1 MPGLELS
8 GVSSNWKKLQSQLQA
23 EKKTAP
29 PPPPTPPPSNG
40 VKRKRQETRPGSA
53 FKRAKFSDANGTQVV
68 NRRKMGYSTSK
79 PVTDPPKSNSNLTR
93 DHDHDITSS
102 IITTSSIS
110 TTRPTDTP
118 NTGHHPTHKLG
129 KYIALDCEMVGTG
142 PPPHTDHLLA
152 RVSLVN
158 YHGDQL
164 YDSYVLPPP
173 GSKVHDYRTHVS
185 GIQPPHLHPDVARSY
200 NQVRADVAEL
210 LRGRILV
217 GHALKNDLQV
227 LDMVAS
233 HPKCDLRDTSRYPP
247 FRAMS
252 GGRPPAL
259 RKLAERVLG
268 LKIQEGEHSSVE
280 DARASML
287 LFRTEKEGFEAEVRR
302 RFGRGGVEGRGGG
315 RRGVVGGG
323 GKGGGKGWEGG
334 NSEEED
340 SILDEEDDEDEEE
353 GFGSEG
359 DGVGDGDGR
368 TKISATTGAATTKK
382 KRKKKKRTKR
392 K

>member
-1 MPGLELS
+1 MPGLDLS

-23 EKKTAP
+23 EKKTSP
-29 PPPPTPPPSNG
+29 PNNG
-40 VKRKRQETRPGSA
+40 VKRKRQETRPAST
-53 FKRAKFSDANGTQVV
+53 FKRAKFSDANGTKVV

-79 PVTDPPKSNSNLTR
+79 PVADPPPPTTTNLNS
-93 DHDHDITSS
+93 
-102 IITTSSIS
+102 S

-118 NTGHHPTHKLG
+118 NTGHHPTHKHG

-164 YDSYVLPPP
+164 YDSYVLSPP
-173 GSKVHDYRTHVS
+173 GNKVMDYRTHVS
-185 GIQPPHLHPDVARSY
+185 GIQPQHLHPSVARPFP
-200 NQVRADVAEL
+200 QVRADVAEL

-217 GHALKNDLQV
+217 GHALQNDLQV
-227 LDMVAS
+227 LDMVSS

-302 RFGRGGVEGRGGG
+302 RFGRGGVEGRGV
-315 RRGVVGGG
+315 RRGVG
-323 GKGGGKGWEGG
+323 GKGAVKEEEGVD
-334 NSEEED
+334 SDEEED
-340 SILDEEDDEDEEE
+340 SILDDEDDEEE

-359 DGVGDGDGR
+359 EGDG
-368 TKISATTGAATTKK
+368 TKTAAIGAAMTKK